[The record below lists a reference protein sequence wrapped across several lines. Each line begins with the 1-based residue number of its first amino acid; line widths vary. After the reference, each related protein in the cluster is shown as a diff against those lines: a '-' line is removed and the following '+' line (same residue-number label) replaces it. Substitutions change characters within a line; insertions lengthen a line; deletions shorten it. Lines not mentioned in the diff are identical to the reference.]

1 MPPHG
6 REDARI
12 ACLRRQLGRL
22 LCIAGPATGGPPT
35 SDLIAWKLF
44 LWTAHGSPAARR
56 RLPAVRESLCLTFDY
71 QFPFGTTAVRDSKDG
86 WQLALSLSTVARVFA
101 RKKNERYFKSSRF
114 LPTHTVAISVPA
126 SDLQYAWAV
135 RRVLRSAIDWIAAR
149 WSPRAASPIASWI
162 RVVSARPPS
171 AADMLSDHK
180 TLSRLFSPTAVSSG
194 HAL

>member
-22 LCIAGPATGGPPT
+22 LGIAGPATGGPPT

-44 LWTAHGSPAARR
+44 LWAAHGFPAARR
-56 RLPAVRESLCLTFDY
+56 RLPAVRESLCLTLDY
-71 QFPFGTTAVRDSKDG
+71 LFPFGTTAVRDSKDG
-86 WQLALSLSTVARVFA
+86 WHLALSLSTVARVFA
-101 RKKNERYFKSSRF
+101 RKKIERFIKSSRF

-126 SDLQYAWAV
+126 SDLQYARVV
-135 RRVLRSAIDWIAAR
+135 RRNY
-149 WSPRAASPIASWI
+149 
-162 RVVSARPPS
+162 PS
-171 AADMLSDHK
+171 FCYRLDRHQMVTTSCIFHCLPV
-180 TLSRLFSPTAVSSG
+180 TSRISPTAVSSG